1 MTPVNHEGQLEL
13 FDVAQ
18 QPAPRPHRETW
29 GRMWLQ
35 LRYDQLVLTGI
46 GGLLG
51 IAVIFA
57 FGVERGKQLART
69 ERPLLARVESSPAVK
84 RDAKPAEQAER
95 PSTSEPVVAPA
106 AAKPATKPSSITPSV
121 APKKKEPA
129 RVASKNSK
137 KPAASKKP
145 VASGK
150 SRYAIQVVTFAKAQL
165 AKQELDRL
173 LAKGEPAFLV
183 MREGRTMVYIGPFS
197 SKGNASERLSQLKS
211 RYQDCFVKTL

>member
-18 QPAPRPHRETW
+18 QPAPRLHRETW
-29 GRMWLQ
+29 GRVWLQ

-69 ERPLLARVESSPAVK
+69 ERPLLARVESAPAAEQG
-84 RDAKPAEQAER
+84 AKPAKQAV
-95 PSTSEPVVAPA
+95 SEPETTV
-106 AAKPATKPSSITPSV
+106 KPATKPASTTPSV
-121 APKKKEPA
+121 APKKKEPV
-129 RVASKNSK
+129 RVASKSS
-137 KPAASKKP
+137 SKKP

-183 MREGRTMVYIGPFS
+183 MREGRTRVYIGPFS
-197 SKGNASERLSQLKS
+197 SKGNASERLSQLKL

>member
-13 FDVAQ
+13 FDVTQ
-18 QPAPRPHRETW
+18 QPAPRLHRETW
-29 GRMWLQ
+29 GRVWLQ

-69 ERPLLARVESSPAVK
+69 ERPLLARVESAPAAEQG
-84 RDAKPAEQAER
+84 AKPAKQAV
-95 PSTSEPVVAPA
+95 SEPETTV
-106 AAKPATKPSSITPSV
+106 KPATKPASTTPSV

-129 RVASKNSK
+129 RVASKSSSK
-137 KPAASKKP
+137 KPGASKKP

-183 MREGRTMVYIGPFS
+183 MREGRTRVYIGPFS
-197 SKGNASERLSQLKS
+197 SKGNASERLSQLKL